1 MSAPS
6 TAPTF
11 FWHDYET
18 FGAQPRRDRPAQ
30 FAGLRTDLDLEEID
44 APVAWFCRPPRDQL
58 PDPEAVLITGIT
70 PQRAEA
76 EGLPEPEF
84 AARIEAELAH
94 AGTIGTGYNSMRFD
108 DEVTRHLFWRNLID
122 PYAREYAQGCSR
134 WDLLDVVRCTWA
146 LRPEGISW
154 PMGEDGRPSFR
165 LTRLTAANGLA
176 HDNAHDA
183 LSDVRATIALARLVR
198 ARQPRLWDFALRL
211 RHKDEVRLQIAA
223 GRPFLHMS
231 GHYPVER
238 GCMAVVW
245 ALGPHPVNRNEVI
258 VWDLDQDPEILAR
271 LDAGTLRRRLFTAT
285 SDLPDGETRL
295 PLKTIHINR
304 APIVI
309 GNLNVLGDA
318 GGRFGIDLA
327 RAQRHA
333 GIAARLPDLSALWAD
348 VYARP
353 PATAAIDVDEDLYGG
368 FIGDADRRR
377 LARLRAL
384 PPEDLA
390 TAVAFDDPRLDELLF
405 RFRARN
411 FAHTLS
417 EAERARWTRQRRARL
432 HDGVGGATTR
442 AQFQARIE
450 ALVAAAAERDDTRA
464 RGLLEALMEWARTLD

>member
-1 MSAPS
+1 M
-6 TAPTF
+6 TT
-11 FWHDYET
+11 
-18 FGAQPRRDRPAQ
+18 RM
-30 FAGLRTDLDLEEID
+30 
-44 APVAWFCRPPRDQL
+44 
-58 PDPEAVLITGIT
+58 T
-70 PQRAEA
+70 P
-76 EGLPEPEF
+76 
-84 AARIEAELAH
+84 
-94 AGTIGTGYNSMRFD
+94 
-108 DEVTRHLFWRNLID
+108 
-122 PYAREYAQGCSR
+122 
-134 WDLLDVVRCTWA
+134 
-146 LRPEGISW
+146 
-154 PMGEDGRPSFR
+154 
-165 LTRLTAANGLA
+165 
-176 HDNAHDA
+176 

-417 EAERARWTRQRRARL
+417 EAERARAGRVSVARDCMMASAARRRARNSRRASRRWSRPRPN
-432 HDGVGGATTR
+432 ATTHAPGVCWR
-442 AQFQARIE
+442 RSWNG
-450 ALVAAAAERDDTRA
+450 RGRWTR
-464 RGLLEALMEWARTLD
+464 RSCPT

>member
-1 MSAPS
+1 
-6 TAPTF
+6 
-11 FWHDYET
+11 
-18 FGAQPRRDRPAQ
+18 
-30 FAGLRTDLDLEEID
+30 LRTDLDLEEID
-44 APVAWFCRPPRDQL
+44 APVVWFCRPPRDRL

-76 EGLPEPEF
+76 EGLAETEF
-84 AARIEAELAH
+84 AARIAAELGRP
-94 AGTIGTGYNSMRFD
+94 GTIGTGYNSMRFD

-122 PYAREYAQGCSR
+122 PYAREHAQGCSR

-146 LRPEGISW
+146 LRPEDISW
-154 PMGEDGRPSFR
+154 PTGEDGRPSFR

-183 LSDVRATIALARLVR
+183 LSDVRATVALARLVR

-211 RHKDEVRLQIAA
+211 RHKDEVRRQIVA
-223 GRPFLHMS
+223 GRPFLHIS

-245 ALGPHPVNRNEVI
+245 TLGPHPVNRNEVI
-258 VWDLDQDPEILAR
+258 VWDLDHDPAILAR
-271 LDAGTLRRRLFTAT
+271 LDAETLRRRLFTAA
-285 SDLPDGETRL
+285 DALPAGETRP

-304 APIVI
+304 APIVVA
-309 GNLNVLGDA
+309 NLNVLGDA

-333 GIAARLPDLSALWAD
+333 EIAAHLPDLSALWTG

-353 PATAAIDVDEDLYGG
+353 PTTAPVDVDENLYGG
-368 FIGDADRRR
+368 FVGDADRRR
-377 LARLRAL
+377 LARLRLL
-384 PPEDLA
+384 PPEDMA
-390 TAVAFDDPRLDELLF
+390 TAIAFDDPRLAELLF

-417 EAERARWTRQRRARL
+417 AAESARWTRHCRARL
-432 HDGVGGATTR
+432 HDGAGGETSF
-442 AQFQARIE
+442 AQFQARID
-450 ALVAAAAERDDTRA
+450 ALVAAAAERDDARA
-464 RGLLEALMEWARTLD
+464 QGLLEALVDWARALDQAIVSRPMVADMSVRNLPPMRLP